1 LIQERIEQNARH
13 SEIQTALKSIMHIT
27 CQFCTIPAI
36 RCYIEHGDQSGVWLM
51 KDFSRG
57 NERSFGGGAAEML
70 LLASFD
76 IGSTQS

>member
-1 LIQERIEQNARH
+1 
-13 SEIQTALKSIMHIT
+13 
-27 CQFCTIPAI
+27 
-36 RCYIEHGDQSGVWLM
+36 M